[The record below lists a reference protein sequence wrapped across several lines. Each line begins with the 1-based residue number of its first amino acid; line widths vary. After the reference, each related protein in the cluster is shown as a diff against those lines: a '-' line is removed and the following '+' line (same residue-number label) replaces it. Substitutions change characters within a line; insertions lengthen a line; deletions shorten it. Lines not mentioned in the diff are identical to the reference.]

1 MAADG
6 SLNFD
11 TGVNTEGFDAGMSTL
26 TKAVEKLTS
35 IVETLTNKM
44 EGGFSDGRAAASSAA
59 EGIDQISDSAKA
71 AAAELERLQKEKDA
85 VFTGTITNNNAPPPP
100 TMPNDGRQYN
110 IYGTDVDTAIAK
122 NRELE
127 AAAQQTA
134 AAIERE
140 SENEQRSMVSLKDSL
155 LNALGVFKRLPGGIA
170 NIFQKTVSAMTG
182 TEAKFHSLQD
192 EIDRY
197 TDALYYAEQKGYG
210 LGDKP
215 YDDAYIGLAKAKQ
228 AAEKYKKSLLGV
240 DNTQKKADKSARKMT
255 GSLKSMKKTTVPL
268 TKSILKLSSML
279 KLMLIRMAMR
289 AVIQAAKEGFQNLV
303 QYSGETNKS
312 VSMLVSAITRLK
324 NSFAT
329 AFAPLVNAAAP
340 ALKGLIDLLS
350 EGATMAAQFLAALT
364 GKSTIVKAVDV
375 EEDYGASLKKNNKEL
390 KEREKENKKLAFSF
404 DDLIQAQKKAKKS
417 DYIGP
422 TPDQMFETATV
433 ENDIKSFADKVKGI
447 FSDLF
452 KPLKQSWMDN
462 GGYVT
467 SAVKAAFASIK
478 NLASDVGKSFMQ
490 VWDKEGYGKKITDDL
505 LISFG
510 NLILTVKNLA
520 DRFDEAWK
528 NGDMGTNIL
537 RHLGDI
543 ILVLTGFLRE
553 ATEAIRDWAGKLD
566 FSPLLKSFDGILI
579 KIEPIVQKIGD
590 ALLWLLKNVLLPLA
604 KWGIECGLPA
614 VFRLIAAALGALNSV
629 LGALQP
635 LAMWLWNSFLQP
647 LGKWTGE
654 VIIAALKGLTKWL
667 DKFSGWISQHRS
679 AVENI
684 TIVIAAF
691 FAAWKV
697 ATFITGIVMMVAKI
711 RLLNQILG
719 LFGIDL
725 MKVISKIAL
734 AGLKFGALT
743 VAIAGIVSVIAILA
757 RNWSS
762 MSPTQKVI
770 SGILAAAS
778 AVAVLAVALGA
789 VKGAA
794 GALLVAGALAAGI
807 TAATIAVSAG
817 NHQSGASGASS
828 GYSPRDMGGASY
840 RMPHLATGTV
850 VPPRAG
856 EFAAILGDNNREAE
870 VVSPI
875 SAMKQAFK
883 EAIQEMGGLGGNNQ
897 AVKADLILDSTRF
910 GQLVFQYAN
919 KEKQR
924 IGVRMVTE
932 G

>member
-11 TGVNTEGFDAGMSTL
+11 TKVNTEGFDTGITTL
-26 TKAVEKLTS
+26 TKAVEKLTG
-35 IVETLTNKM
+35 VVTALTNKM
-44 EGGFSDGRAAASSAA
+44 ESGFSGGGAAASGTAK
-59 EGIDQISDSAKA
+59 GIDQISDSAKA
-71 AAAELERLQKEKDA
+71 AAAELERLQREKDS
-85 VFTGTITNNNAPPPP
+85 VFSGTVTNNNAPAPA
-100 TMPNDGRQYN
+100 TTPNDGKRYD
-110 IYGTDVDTAIAK
+110 IYGNDIDAAIAK

-134 AAIERE
+134 AAVERE
-140 SENEQRSMVSLKDSL
+140 SAETRQSMVSLKDSL
-155 LNALGVFKRLPGGIA
+155 IGALAVFRQLPSGIA
-170 NIFQKTVSAMTG
+170 GIFDKAMGAMSG
-182 TEAKFHSLQD
+182 TEAKVHSLQN

-197 TDALYYAEQKGYG
+197 TDALHYAEQKGYG
-210 LGDKP
+210 IGDKP
-215 YDDAYIGLAKAKQ
+215 YDDAYAGLTKAKQ
-228 AAEKYKKSLLGV
+228 AADKYKKSLTGV

-255 GSLKSMKKTTVPL
+255 GSLKSMKKTAVPL

-289 AVIQAAKEGFQNLV
+289 AVIQAAKEGFQNLA

-312 VSMLVSAITRLK
+312 ISMLVSAMTRLK

-350 EGATMAAQFLAALT
+350 EGAAMAAQFLAALT
-364 GKSTIVKAVDV
+364 GKSTFVKAVDV
-375 EEDYGASLKKNNKEL
+375 EENYGESLKQNNKEL

-404 DDLIQAQKKAKKS
+404 DDLIQAQKKAEKPG
-417 DYIGP
+417 YIGP
-422 TPDQMFETATV
+422 TPDQMFETETV
-433 ENDIKSFADKVKGI
+433 EGDIKSFADKVKGI

-452 KPLKQSWMDN
+452 KPLKQSWLDN

-478 NLASDVGKSFMQ
+478 NLAFDVGKSFMQ

-520 DRFDEAWK
+520 DRFGEAWK
-528 NGDMGTNIL
+528 SGDTGTNIL

-543 ILVLTGFLRE
+543 ILVVTGFLKD
-553 ATEAIRDWAGKLD
+553 ATEAIKDWAGKLD

-579 KIEPIVQKIGD
+579 KIKPIVQKVGD
-590 ALLWLLKNVLLPLA
+590 ALLWLLKNVFLPLT
-604 KWGIECGLPA
+604 KWGLENGLPA
-614 VFRLIAAALGALNSV
+614 VFDLISAALDTFNLV
-629 LGALQP
+629 LGTLRP
-635 LAMWLWNSFLQP
+635 LAMWLWNTFLQP
-647 LGKWTGE
+647 LGKWTGK
-654 VIIAALKGLTKWL
+654 VIIEALKELTKWQT
-667 DKFSGWISQHRS
+667 KFSDWISQHQGAIES
-679 AVENI
+679 I
-684 TIVIAAF
+684 TIAIAAF
-691 FAAWKV
+691 FAAWKFSE
-697 ATFITGIVMMVAKI
+697 FIVGIAKI
-711 RLLNQILG
+711 ISGLG
-719 LFGIDL
+719 GFLEIGK
-725 MKVISKIAL
+725 KVISLL
-734 AGLKFGALT
+734 AAT
-743 VAIAGIVSVIAILA
+743 VSNINPVILAISGIISLLAVLA
-757 RNWSS
+757 RNWSK

-770 SGILAAAS
+770 SSILAAAA

-794 GALLVAGALAAGI
+794 GAALVAGALAAGI
-807 TAATIAVSAG
+807 AAATIAISAG
-817 NHQSGASGASS
+817 KRQSEAFSSS
-828 GYSPRDMGGASY
+828 GYSTRGFSGNSGY
-840 RMPHLATGTV
+840 RMPRLASGTV

-856 EFAAILGDNNREAE
+856 EFAAILGDNNRDTEI
-870 VVSPI
+870 VSPI
-875 SAMKQAFK
+875 PAMKQAFK
-883 EAIQEMGGLGGNNQ
+883 EAIQEMGGLGHNQ
-897 AVKADLILDSTRF
+897 TIKADLILDGTRF
-910 GQLVFQYAN
+910 GQLVYQYGG

>member
-11 TGVNTEGFDAGMSTL
+11 TKVNTEGFDAGMSTL
-26 TKAVEKLTS
+26 TKAVEKLTG
-35 IVETLTNKM
+35 VMEALTSKM
-44 EGGFSDGRAAASSAA
+44 ESGFSGGGAAASNTAK
-59 EGIDQISDSAKA
+59 GVDQISDSARE
-71 AAAELERLQKEKDA
+71 AAAELEQMQKEKDA
-85 VFTGTITNNNAPPPP
+85 VFSGTITNNNVSPPVS
-100 TMPNDGRQYN
+100 TPNDGRRYDL
-110 IYGTDVDTAIAK
+110 YGNDVDAAIAK
-122 NRELE
+122 NKELE
-127 AAAQQTA
+127 AAAREV
-134 AAIERE
+134 AAIIEQE
-140 SENEQRSMVSLKDSL
+140 SEKEQRSMVSLKDSL
-155 LNALGVFKRLPGGIA
+155 LNALDIFKRLPGGIA
-170 NIFQKTVSAMTG
+170 NVFQRATSAMTD
-182 TEAKFHSLQD
+182 TKAKVHNLQD

-197 TDALYYAEQKGYG
+197 ADALYYAEQKGYG
-210 LGDKP
+210 IGDKP
-215 YDDAYIGLAKAKQ
+215 YDDAYIGLTKAKQ
-228 AAEKYKKSLLGV
+228 AAEKYKKSLIGV
-240 DNTQKKADKSARKMT
+240 DNTQKKADKSARKMA
-255 GSLKSMKKTTVPL
+255 GSLKNMKKTTIPL

-312 VSMLVSAITRLK
+312 VSMLVSAMTRLK
-324 NSFAT
+324 NSFAA
-329 AFAPLVNAAAP
+329 AFAPLVNAVAP
-340 ALKGLIDLLS
+340 ALKGLIDMLS

-375 EEDYGASLKKNNKEL
+375 EEDYGASLKQNNKEL

-404 DDLIQAQKKAKKS
+404 DDLIQAQKKAEKS

-422 TPDQMFETATV
+422 TPDQMFETETV
-433 ENDIKSFADKVKGI
+433 ENDIKSFADKVKAILSG
-447 FSDLF
+447 LF
-452 KPLKQSWMDN
+452 EPLKQSWLDN

-467 SAVKAAFASIK
+467 GAVKAAFASIK
-478 NLASDVGKSFMQ
+478 NLAADVGKSFMQ

-510 NLILTVKNLA
+510 NLILTIKNLA

-543 ILVLTGFLRE
+543 ILVVTGFLRD
-553 ATEAIRDWAGKLD
+553 ATEAIKDWAGELD
-566 FSPLLKSFDGILI
+566 FSPLLKSFDGILV

-614 VFRLIAAALGALNSV
+614 VFNLIAAALGVLDSV

-635 LAMWLWNSFLQP
+635 LAMWLWNTFLQP

-654 VIIAALKGLTKWL
+654 IIIEAFQQITNCLNR
-667 DKFSGWISQHRS
+667 FSEWINQNQVLVRS
-679 AVENI
+679 VTATVL
-684 TIVIAAF
+684 AF
-691 FAAWKV
+691 FAAWKFS
-697 ATFITGIVMMVAKI
+697 TFVMGISKI
-711 RLLNQILG
+711 INGLG
-719 LFGIDL
+719 GFMGAGK
-725 MKVISKIAL
+725 KVISLL
-734 AGLKFGALT
+734 AAT
-743 VAIAGIVSVIAILA
+743 VSNINPVILA
-757 RNWSS
+757 ISGIISLLAVLAMNWDK
-762 MSPTQKVI
+762 MSPSQKVI

-807 TAATIAVSAG
+807 AAATIAVSAG
-817 NHQSGASGASS
+817 KHQSEASGVSSTHGGHGGGSMGLSGAS
-828 GYSPRDMGGASY
+828 R

-897 AVKADLILDSTRF
+897 TVKADLILDGTRF
-910 GQLVFQYAN
+910 GQLAFQYAN